1 MDKGPRDAGHRGGG
15 LRTLARDRRT
25 LGRMALQVGLPRAS
39 SECML
44 DLWQSPP
51 AFSSIPSR
59 ISALDCAMEWLSK
72 RVKKNNENCQNEAQV
87 GRDPPRETQNG
98 SRGHFD
104 AQIHAFG
111 FLKR

>member
-1 MDKGPRDAGHRGGG
+1 MDKGLTDAGHRGGG

-39 SECML
+39 S
-44 DLWQSPP
+44 DFVFDFWQSPP

-72 RVKKNNENCQNEAQV
+72 RVKKNNENCQNEAQDAPGTLP
-87 GRDPPRETQNG
+87 GRLKKDPGGT
-98 SRGHFD
+98 ST
-104 AQIHAFG
+104 
-111 FLKR
+111 LKFMRVVF